1 MTQPV
6 LFDQLNWMGIEER
19 LKRDDRVVVI
29 IGACEQHG
37 YSSVMADVLEPL
49 EIAKAAGQ
57 VDPVLIAPP
66 MPYGISPY
74 FVTYPGTIS
83 LRVETFAA
91 VVRELLE
98 SLVRQGFRRVLVSN
112 GHGGN
117 TGVLSALLVELA
129 NAHPEARFELF
140 QWWTHPDVVKAG
152 EALGLKQGHANWS
165 ESFPFTR
172 VGPAPDVVETGIL
185 LRDPRDDV
193 GQQRDRPEIVD
204 AKQAGPQAVVD
215 IVGIVGNVVGDGRD
229 LGFHRGKAPQ
239 LEVEAG
245 DEIGDA

>member
-1 MTQPV
+1 M
-6 LFDQLNWMGIEER
+6 LFDQMNWMGIEEY
-19 LKRDDRVVVI
+19 LTRDDRIVVI
-29 IGACEQHG
+29 IGACEQHA

-49 EIAKAAGQ
+49 EIAKAAAQ

-66 MPYGISPY
+66 LPYGLSPY

-98 SLVRQGFRRVLVSN
+98 SVLRQGFRRVLVSN

-117 TGVLSALLVELA
+117 TGVLSPLLVELA

-140 QWWTHPDVVKAG
+140 QWWTHPDVVKTG
-152 EALGLKQGHANWS
+152 EAFGLKQSHANWS

-172 VGPAPDVVETGIL
+172 VGPAPEGEKTPPVISRTASAAEVRERLGDGSYGG
-185 LRDPRDDV
+185 PYQADD
-193 GQQRDRPEIVD
+193 GAMAAFFAAAVD
-204 AKQAGPQAVVD
+204 AMLAALNSLKS
-215 IVGIVGNVVGDGRD
+215 
-229 LGFHRGKAPQ
+229 
-239 LEVEAG
+239 
-245 DEIGDA
+245 